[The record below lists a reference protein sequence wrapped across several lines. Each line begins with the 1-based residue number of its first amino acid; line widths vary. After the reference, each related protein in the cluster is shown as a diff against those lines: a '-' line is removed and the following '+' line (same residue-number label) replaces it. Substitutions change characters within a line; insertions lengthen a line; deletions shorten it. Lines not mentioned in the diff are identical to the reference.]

1 MLLDVLEFA
10 FDATFLGAKL
20 SLLLNADFSRKLGQF
35 LSHKKESKNVDT
47 CVDILRCLVCTFLHK
62 K

>member
-20 SLLLNADFSRKLGQF
+20 SLFSNVDFSRRKLGQF

-47 CVDILRCLVCTFLHK
+47 LCM
-62 K
+62 